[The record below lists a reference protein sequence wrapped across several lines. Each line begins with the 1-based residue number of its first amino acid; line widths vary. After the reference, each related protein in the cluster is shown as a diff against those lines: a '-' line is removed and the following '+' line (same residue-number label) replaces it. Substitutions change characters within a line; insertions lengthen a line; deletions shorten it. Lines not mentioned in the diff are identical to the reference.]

1 MCHFYSGGIQLF
13 LKKIFSQGEPPYH
26 PRPLPEY
33 KGELTAANIAGIFSG
48 CDDFEC
54 RMLRTCAGSGLAA
67 TLYYIDG
74 VTSGA
79 DISSLIVAP
88 LTDIFRLGTVKT
100 VRDCIAKI
108 RCGAVTSCSM
118 HCRTTLDEA
127 VSDLTHGYAVLIFDS
142 GGIALSFESKTS
154 AQRSISEP
162 QSEKSVKGA
171 KDAFVESIRIN
182 TSLVRRKLFTPAL
195 KVIQTTAGRK
205 SHTTVAILYLDGVA
219 DPAYYEELRRRIDQI
234 DIDGMLTTAC
244 LEEYIVDNPYSPF
257 PQLIH
262 TERPDKF
269 ALNLLEGR
277 VGVIIDGI
285 PLGFLAPVTLSQ
297 FMKVPEDNSHNYLT
311 ASLLTLL
318 RYTGLFLT
326 ILLPGIYVAVALYHQ
341 EMIPTKL
348 LISIIDSKQQVPFS
362 TFVEI
367 LAMLISFELLQEAG
381 LRLPDPI
388 GQTVSIIGALIVGQ
402 SAVEARVV
410 SPIAVIVVALAGI
423 AGYTCPS
430 SDLGSALRIVRL
442 GLVLAAMVGG
452 MFGIMCGLALLLWH
466 LASLESLGVA
476 YLSPVSDGER
486 WAMLTALTRLPLQW
500 NKRRDPAL
508 HTPDKRS
515 QK

>member
-1 MCHFYSGGIQLF
+1 MPFIKKLL
-13 LKKIFSQGEPPYH
+13 LKNEPPHH
-26 PRPLPEY
+26 PRPEPEY
-33 KGELTAANIAGIFSG
+33 PGALTAANVAGVFHD
-48 CDDFEC
+48 CDDFEA
-54 RMLRTCAGSGLAA
+54 RVLRTAAGLPV

-79 DISSLIVAP
+79 DISEQVVRP
-88 LTDIFRLGTVKT
+88 LTDLLRLGQVKSA
-100 VRDCIAKI
+100 RDCILRAQ
-108 RCGAVTSCSM
+108 CGAVFSCTM
-118 HCRTTLDEA
+118 HRRETLDA
-127 VSDLTHGYAVLIFDS
+127 VIKDLTQGYAALVFDS
-142 GGIALSFESKTS
+142 EQVALCFEAKTN
-154 AQRSISEP
+154 AQRSVTEP

-171 KDAFVESIRIN
+171 KDSFVENLRVN

-195 KVIQTTAGRK
+195 KVNQTIVGRK
-205 SHTTVAILYLDGVA
+205 SHTTVALLYLDGVA
-219 DPAYYEELRRRIDQI
+219 DPRYLQELKQRIDAI

-244 LEEYIVDNPYSPF
+244 LEEYIVDKPWSPF

-277 VGVIIDGI
+277 VGMLIDGI
-285 PLGFLAPVTLSQ
+285 PLGFLAPVTLAQ

-311 ASLLTLL
+311 ASLLTSL
-318 RYTGLFLT
+318 RYLGLLLT
-326 ILLPGIYVAVALYHQ
+326 ILLPGLYVAVALYHQ

-348 LISIIDSKQQVPFS
+348 LMSVIDSKQQVPFS
-362 TFVEI
+362 TFVEV
-367 LAMLISFELLQEAG
+367 LAMLVAFELLQEAG

-430 SDLGSALRIVRL
+430 SDLGSALRMVRFA
-442 GLVLAAMVGG
+442 LVLAALAGG
-452 MFGIMCGLALLLWH
+452 MFGIMCALAMLLWH
-466 LASLESLGVA
+466 LSSIESLGVA
-476 YLSPVSDGER
+476 YLSPLCDGTGQG
-486 WAMLTALTRLPLQW
+486 MLKALTRLPLRL
-500 NKRRDPAL
+500 NKRREEVL
-508 HTPDKRS
+508 HTPDRRQ